1 MIAQRASI
9 CHIQI
14 VLDNVLETR
23 WYGGWDRLSDAIDRS
38 VTVQAEDIFNERK
51 AQKIMLDD
59 CFSQSRM
66 CFQLLRFL
74 RIAPEWMKETQED
87 LHDFYRIFG
96 IHPLR
101 GWHESTSETAKFDRI
116 VKENWDRD
124 MAQFDSFQAK
134 LERRIEV
141 KADEIRGLQDGILSA
156 TNLLEASK
164 STSMNRRIIVFT
176 VVTIFYLPLSYVTA
190 VYSMSLIQD
199 EDLSHL
205 KWSHVGSM
213 VVVACLTY
221 MISVAVV
228 FFVDRKKIIP
238 LGPSTS
244 PRRYQ
249 RQAVVLE
256 CL

>member
-1 MIAQRASI
+1 M
-9 CHIQI
+9 
-14 VLDNVLETR
+14 
-23 WYGGWDRLSDAIDRS
+23 
-38 VTVQAEDIFNERK
+38 
-51 AQKIMLDD
+51 
-59 CFSQSRM
+59 
-66 CFQLLRFL
+66 
-74 RIAPEWMKETQED
+74 
-87 LHDFYRIFG
+87 
-96 IHPLR
+96 
-101 GWHESTSETAKFDRI
+101 
-116 VKENWDRD
+116 
-124 MAQFDSFQAK
+124 
-134 LERRIEV
+134 
-141 KADEIRGLQDGILSA
+141 
-156 TNLLEASK
+156 LEASK
-164 STSMNRRIIVFT
+164 STSMNRHIIVFT
-176 VVTIFYLPLSYVTA
+176 VVTILYLPLSYVTA

-205 KWSHVGSM
+205 KWPHVGSM